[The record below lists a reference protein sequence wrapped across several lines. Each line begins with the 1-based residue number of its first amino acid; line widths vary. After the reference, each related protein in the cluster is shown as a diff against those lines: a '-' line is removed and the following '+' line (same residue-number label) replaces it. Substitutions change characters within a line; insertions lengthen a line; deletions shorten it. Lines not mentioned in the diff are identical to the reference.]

1 MSYKVKLNM
10 FEGPLDLLLFFIHRD
25 RINVYDIPISHIT
38 KEFLDYIQ
46 IMEEMNIEV
55 GGEFVLMASMLMRIK
70 TKLLLPVE
78 QNDENDEI
86 LDPRTDLVQ
95 KILEYK
101 RYKEASEDIQYL
113 YDIHSQKF
121 SKGLEINISD
131 IDEEPKSAIKHISLF
146 ELLSIYKQM
155 IDKLPETNPIE
166 LHQEDIHL
174 EDQIHYISEF
184 LSNEKSKISFSYLF
198 QNIHTKLHIIVTFL
212 ALLELLR
219 LKSIFLEQKGPFDD
233 ILIGAQS

>member
-1 MSYKVKLNM
+1 
-10 FEGPLDLLLFFIHRD
+10 
-25 RINVYDIPISHIT
+25 
-38 KEFLDYIQ
+38 
-46 IMEEMNIEV
+46 
-55 GGEFVLMASMLMRIK
+55 
-70 TKLLLPVE
+70 
-78 QNDENDEI
+78 
-86 LDPRTDLVQ
+86 
-95 KILEYK
+95 
-101 RYKEASEDIQYL
+101 
-113 YDIHSQKF
+113 
-121 SKGLEINISD
+121 
-131 IDEEPKSAIKHISLF
+131 
-146 ELLSIYKQM
+146 M

-212 ALLELLR
+212 ALLEMLR